1 MNQIYIGQPQEQNT
15 QPNTFSIAFEQA
27 DKYLQILRNDHFA
40 KVTVSLPDN
49 VNDKQ
54 LRFMM
59 HLSRILKAK
68 VLFVSIYRDKSIYLI
83 KKTQLLLKYSKN

>member
-1 MNQIYIGQPQEQNT
+1 MNQIYIGEPQEENT
-15 QPNTFSIAFEQA
+15 QLNTFSIAFDQA

-40 KVTVSLPDN
+40 KVTVSLPEN
-49 VNDKQ
+49 LNDKQ

-68 VLFVSIYRDKSIYLI
+68 VTYFINL
-83 KKTQLLLKYSKN
+83 QG